1 MTGLRQFYIETLL
14 RLEELLKKEESV
26 TIRQTNLQILARERL
41 KLD

>member
-1 MTGLRQFYIETLL
+1 MAGLRQFYIETLL